1 MKMKELLKQYATYNI
16 WASQK
21 IIDVILSLSGE
32 KQIAEV
38 PSSFNSLYKTVLH
51 MLDAE
56 SIWWQRMKMEERISV
71 PSENFKGT
79 MRELATT
86 LSQQSKQWEEWV
98 TGTPESSLDHVFHY
112 YNKKKEHFKMPI
124 YQMLHHVFNHGT
136 YHRGQLINMLR
147 QLGVDKLPS
156 TDFIVWSRKK

>member
-1 MKMKELLKQYATYNI
+1 MKELLKQYAAYNI
-16 WASQK
+16 WASQR
-21 IIDVILSLSGE
+21 IMDVILALLE
-32 KQIAEV
+32 DKQMTEV

-56 SIWWQRMKMEERISV
+56 NIWWQRMKMEERINV

-79 MRELATT
+79 IRELINA

-98 TGTPESSLDHVFHY
+98 NNTPESSLDHVFHY
-112 YNKKKEHFKMPI
+112 YNKKKEHFKMPL
-124 YQMLHHVFNHGT
+124 YQMLHHVFNHAT

-147 QLGVDKLPS
+147 QLGVEKVPQ
-156 TDFIVWSRKK
+156 TDFSFWITSKK

>member
-1 MKMKELLKQYATYNI
+1 MKELLKQYAAYNI
-16 WASQK
+16 WASQRIMD
-21 IIDVILSLSGE
+21 IILALSEE
-32 KQIAEV
+32 KQLAEV

-51 MLDAE
+51 LLDAE
-56 SIWWQRMKMEERISV
+56 SIWWQRMKMEERINV

-79 MRELATT
+79 MRELVTT

-98 TGTPESSLDHVFHY
+98 GSTPESSLDHVFHY

-136 YHRGQLINMLR
+136 YHRGQLVNMLR
-147 QLGVDKLPS
+147 QLGAEKLPS
-156 TDFIVWSRKK
+156 TDFSTWTNSKK